1 MGYRS
6 HEKILLVVAALCVG
20 ALVGDRLVLTPLL
33 GLWSERSDRII
44 RLRQDLAKADAL
56 LERSDSTRGRWNEMQ
71 AASLP
76 ADAAVVESI
85 ILNAISD
92 WSRGSGLTVTSVKP
106 RWGDEQDETS
116 MIDCRVGAR
125 GQMREFARFLY
136 DIETGPLALRT
147 EEIKVSSREETGRN
161 LTLNVRFTGLHL
173 KDRGQ
178 P

>member
-85 ILNAISD
+85 ILTPSAT
-92 WSRGSGLTVTSVKP
+92 GV
-106 RWGDEQDETS
+106 E
-116 MIDCRVGAR
+116 GA
-125 GQMREFARFLY
+125 A
-136 DIETGPLALRT
+136 
-147 EEIKVSSREETGRN
+147 
-161 LTLNVRFTGLHL
+161 
-173 KDRGQ
+173 
-178 P
+178 